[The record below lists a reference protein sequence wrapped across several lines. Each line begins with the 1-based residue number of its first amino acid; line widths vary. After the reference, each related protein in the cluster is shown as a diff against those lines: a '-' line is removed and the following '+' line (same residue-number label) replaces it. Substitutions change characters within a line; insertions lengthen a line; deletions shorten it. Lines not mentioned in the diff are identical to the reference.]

1 MTMMY
6 DISQDLLE
14 EILSRVPVTSLRAV
28 RSTCKRWND
37 IIKAVPARHIFSK
50 KYGGKGANEFLV
62 IMLNDFRACLMSV
75 NHHGILDNKDLVD
88 PFIKQIGELN
98 QVEIYQVFHCDG
110 LLLCIT
116 NEDNTRLVVW
126 NPYLEQ
132 TRWIQPINKFCKFDC
147 YCMGYDNNNN
157 NHKILRF
164 FIRFGYIEYEIYNL
178 SLIQP
183 GADLLDPPLH
193 TTTNW
198 DISPYC
204 SRGVSLKG
212 NTYFIAQKKMEVEQV
227 ETEKNLHCFDFT
239 SERFGPLLPLPFHYS
254 IGNLVILSTVREEQ
268 LAVLFKRCGA
278 YETKIWITT
287 KVEPNTVSWSNLL
300 KLDFKFD
307 LLCGSFFFDK
317 EEKVAVI
324 RSVHGENSTN
334 NTAYMIGE
342 DGYCKEVDLG
352 ESKFCP
358 SIWSYVPSCVQIQ

>member
-14 EILSRVPVTSLRAV
+14 EILSRVPITSLRAV
-28 RSTCKRWND
+28 KSTCKQWND
-37 IIKAVPARHIFSK
+37 IIKDPSFSM
-50 KYGGKGANEFLV
+50 KYGGKGAKEFLV

-75 NHHGILDNKDLVD
+75 NLHGILDKKDLVD

-98 QVEIYQVFHCDG
+98 QVEIYEVFHCDG

-132 TRWIQPINKFCKFDC
+132 TRWIQPINKFCKFDR

-164 FIRFGYIEYEIYNL
+164 FIRFGYIEYEIYNFM
-178 SLIQP
+178 SNSWSVP
-183 GADLLDPPLH
+183 H

-198 DISPYC
+198 DISQYC
-204 SRGVSLKG
+204 GRGVSLKG
-212 NTYFIAQKKMEVEQV
+212 NTYFIAQKKREVEKV

-287 KVEPNTVSWSNLL
+287 KIEPNTVSWSNLL

-307 LLCGSFFFDK
+307 LLCGSFFVGK
-317 EEKVAVI
+317 EEKVVVI
-324 RSVHGENSTN
+324 RSVHGENITN

-352 ESKFCP
+352 ESKFFP

>member
-6 DISQDLLE
+6 DFSQDLLE

-37 IIKAVPARHIFSK
+37 IIKDPSFSK

-75 NHHGILDNKDLVD
+75 NLHGILDNKDLCIIVMAY
-88 PFIKQIGELN
+88 I
-98 QVEIYQVFHCDG
+98 
-110 LLLCIT
+110 LLCIT

-132 TRWIQPINKFCKFDC
+132 TRWIQPINKFCKFDR

-164 FIRFGYIEYEIYNL
+164 FIRFGYIEYEIYNFM
-178 SLIQP
+178 SNSWSVP
-183 GADLLDPPLH
+183 H

-227 ETEKNLHCFDFT
+227 ET
-239 SERFGPLLPLPFHYS
+239 ERFGPLLPLPFHYS

-287 KVEPNTVSWSNLL
+287 KIEPNTVSWSN
-300 KLDFKFD
+300 F
-307 LLCGSFFFDK
+307 
-317 EEKVAVI
+317 
-324 RSVHGENSTN
+324 VHGENSTN

-358 SIWSYVPSCVQIQ
+358 SMWSYVPSCVQIQ